1 MEKVVVSL
9 GGSVLVPGDDAARY
23 LRDVARLFRD
33 VSSRV
38 KLFVVTGGGRVA
50 RYYIET
56 GRSVGIR
63 ERSLDEFGIA
73 VTRLNARLLS
83 AALGGRANREPAT
96 SYAAASKLAKRYP
109 IVVMGGTR
117 PGHTTDR
124 VAASLAR
131 FVGAHRIV
139 NATSVDGVY
148 SADPKKDP
156 GARLVP
162 RMRFGDLVTLS
173 GKGHRTAGPSV
184 VFDPVAARVVARDRT
199 PLSVVHGRDLR
210 ALRAALLGEPFHGT
224 RVTDEQVEAP
234 REPADVVRAARG
246 RCPRPLPR
254 QRHPCGRRSC
264 SSTNPRGRG
273 LVTVRGRLP
282 GTRSLLPRIF
292 ESSALPRSRA
302 LAYGCFRAEPRS

>member
-1 MEKVVVSL
+1 MEKFVVSL
-9 GGSVLVPGDDAARY
+9 GGSVLVPGDDDARY

-63 ERSLDEFGIA
+63 ERTLDEFGIA

-96 SYAAASKLAKRYP
+96 SYAAASKLSRRYP

-131 FVGAHRIV
+131 FGGAHRIL
-139 NATSVDGVY
+139 NAPSVHR
-148 SADPKKDP
+148 AFTPDPPTDP
-156 GARLVP
+156 GARLV
-162 RMRFGDLVTLS
+162 
-173 GKGHRTAGPSV
+173 H
-184 VFDPVAARVVARDRT
+184 
-199 PLSVVHGRDLR
+199 
-210 ALRAALLGEPFHGT
+210 
-224 RVTDEQVEAP
+224 
-234 REPADVVRAARG
+234 
-246 RCPRPLPR
+246 
-254 QRHPCGRRSC
+254 
-264 SSTNPRGRG
+264 
-273 LVTVRGRLP
+273 
-282 GTRSLLPRIF
+282 
-292 ESSALPRSRA
+292 
-302 LAYGCFRAEPRS
+302 